1 MESVDVDLIERIDFE
16 AATVRYDLSPA
27 ALKNRLRAVR
37 ETLGLETEK
46 GERGKGYLTGQLLVV
61 MDALDADMKRGG
73 TQKEFLHRMQ
83 GQVSGLAPKPLQN
96 RQVAVVK
103 DPQEEKLLPDG
114 IKLLAEAL
122 VERLAQRQAAP
133 LENLKALQW
142 AVENRCTLSTHQ
154 VCALLEIRSLPKM
167 DFERQGFFFVRAGK
181 VGPQNGWKVYKH
193 QP

>member
-1 MESVDVDLIERIDFE
+1 MKSVDVDLIERIDFE

-73 TQKEFLHRMQ
+73 TQKEFLNRYQ
-83 GQVSGLAPKPLQN
+83 GQIEVLAPKT
-96 RQVAVVK
+96 RQVAA
-103 DPQEEKLLPDG
+103 PQPSRQEEQLPDG
-114 IKLLAEAL
+114 IRLLAKAL
-122 VERLAQRQAAP
+122 VEQVAQAQRQAEP
-133 LENLKALQW
+133 LESLKALQW
-142 AVENRCTLSTHQ
+142 AVENRCILSTNQ
-154 VCALLEIRSLPKM
+154 VCALLEIRSLPKA
-167 DFERQGFFFVRAGK
+167 DFERHGFFFRKAGK
-181 VGPQNGWKVYKH
+181 VGPQNGWKVHKD